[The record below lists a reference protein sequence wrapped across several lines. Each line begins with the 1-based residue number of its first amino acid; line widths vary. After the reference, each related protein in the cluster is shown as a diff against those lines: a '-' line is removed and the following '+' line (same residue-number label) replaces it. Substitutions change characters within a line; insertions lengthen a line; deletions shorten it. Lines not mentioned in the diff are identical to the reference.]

1 MKGPLRVRIPRP
13 RRFPWTAGWLSGA
26 VFALG
31 TLAGADTKIYRYE
44 DAQGVTV
51 FSDLPGS
58 VRQEVALAGVN
69 TYTPAESRASVSAPH
84 RAAADATESY
94 RSLLVTGPGDGET
107 IRHNGGIVRVLGR
120 VEPALREGHR
130 AVLLVDGAMTS
141 RESHQGRVRSPTETH
156 ADVEFALEGVAR
168 GHHTLRIAI
177 VDRGNNVLIESSPV
191 SFHLLRAATGQRR

>member
-1 MKGPLRVRIPRP
+1 MKGPLREWIPRP

-31 TLAGADTKIYRYE
+31 GLAGADTKIYRYE

-51 FSDLPGS
+51 FSDRPGS

-69 TYTPAESRASVSAPH
+69 TYTPAESRASVSAPPP
-84 RAAADATESY
+84 AEATESY
-94 RSLLVTGPGDGET
+94 RSLLVTGPGDGQT
-107 IRHNGGIVRVLGR
+107 IRRNGGNVRVLGR

-130 AVLLVDGAMTS
+130 AVLLVDGAMAS
-141 RESHQGRVRSPTETH
+141 RESHQGRVRSLTETH
-156 ADVEFALEGVAR
+156 AEVEFALEGVAR

-191 SFHLLRAATGQRR
+191 SFHLLRAATGQLR

>member
-1 MKGPLRVRIPRP
+1 MKRPLGVRIPRP
-13 RRFPWTAGWLSGA
+13 QRFPRTAGWLSGL

-51 FSDLPGS
+51 FSDRPGN
-58 VRQEVALAGVN
+58 VRQAVALAAVN
-69 TYTPAESRASVSAPH
+69 TYTPAEPRASVSAPH
-84 RAAADATESY
+84 PAEATESY
-94 RSLLVTGPGDGET
+94 RSLFVTGPGDGET
-107 IRHNGGIVRVLGR
+107 IRRNGGNVRMLGR

-130 AVLLVDGAMTS
+130 AVLLVDGAMAS

-156 ADVEFALEGVAR
+156 ADVEFALAGVAR

-191 SFHLLRAATGQRR
+191 SFHLLRAAIGQRR